1 MDLFNDE
8 LRDYAIKL
16 GVDLF
21 GVADLTS
28 AHDFILDQGG
38 EYLAEYPR
46 AVSFGIRLVDGIVDG
61 LYRHEDPAVIF
72 TYRGLYNAVNR
83 KLDQISLLIA
93 KRIQKANFN
102 TYPIFNIM
110 IDSKKL
116 IGAFSH
122 KLTAHLSGL
131 GWIGKSCLLITPQY
145 GPRLRWGTVLTDAPL
160 NTGLPLPQRCGDCSE
175 CVDICPPKAFTGVP
189 FNSSE
194 PRDVRFR
201 AHLCDEYMDRRK
213 TRLGEGLCG
222 LCVHICPHGKKK
234 QKVNV

>member
-1 MDLFNDE
+1 
-8 LRDYAIKL
+8 
-16 GVDLF
+16 
-21 GVADLTS
+21 
-28 AHDFILDQGG
+28 
-38 EYLAEYPR
+38 
-46 AVSFGIRLVDGIVDG
+46 VDG
-61 LYRHEDPAVIF
+61 LSRHEDPAVIF
-72 TYRGLYNAVNR
+72 TYRGLYNAVNS

-93 KRIQKANFN
+93 KRIQKTNFN
-102 TYPIFNIM
+102 AYPIFNIM

-116 IGAFSH
+116 IGSFSH
-122 KLTAHLSGL
+122 KLAAHLSGL

-160 NTGLPLPQRCGDCSE
+160 TTGLPLPQRCGECSE

-194 PRDVRFR
+194 PREVRFK

-213 TRLGEGLCG
+213 ERFGEGLCG
-222 LCVHICPHGKKK
+222 LCVHICPHGNKK